1 MRYAI
6 ISDIHSNLQ
15 ALETVLE
22 NISRLGIERILC
34 LGDIVGYGGDPS
46 ACIALVSRRCETVI
60 MGNHDAAA
68 VELTPVEYF
77 NPVAFQAALWTSE
90 RLAEEE
96 KEYLRALPYSA
107 HFEEFCLVHS
117 SPDSPKEWRYLLT
130 EDEAGPRFGFFTEQ
144 LLLFGHTHLPMTFI
158 QTESGAVN
166 YSEAPEIELRENCRY
181 LVNVCSVGQPR
192 DGDPRASFGILD
204 TAERRVTILRESYDI
219 LSAQRRI
226 IEQGLP
232 AVLAERLAYGS

>member
-6 ISDIHSNLQ
+6 ISDIHSNRQ

-22 NISRLGIERILC
+22 HITRLGIERIIC
-34 LGDIVGYGGDPS
+34 LGDLVGYGGDPS
-46 ACIALVSRRCETVI
+46 ACIDLVRGRCETVI

-77 NPVAFQAALWTSE
+77 NPAAFWAALWTRGQVS
-90 RLAEEE
+90 ASE
-96 KEYLRALPYSA
+96 KEYLRGLPYTA
-107 HFEEFCLVHS
+107 RFEGCCLVHS
-117 SPDSPKEWRYLLT
+117 SPDSPESWRYLLT
-130 EDEAGPRFGFFTEQ
+130 EDHAGPQFDFFPEP
-144 LLLFGHTHLPMTFI
+144 LLFFGHTHLPMAFI
-158 QTESGAVN
+158 KAESGAVS
-166 YSEAPEIELRENCRY
+166 YSEEREIELEKNCRY
-181 LVNVCSVGQPR
+181 LVNVGSVGQPR

-204 TAERRVTILRESYDI
+204 TAERRVSILREPYDI

-232 AVLAERLAYGS
+232 AVLAERLACGS